1 METTYRQE
9 QNIDGHIVGVFTY
22 PQGAQS
28 ACISDENVEHYRIML
43 FSNEHGAVSVR
54 VDLEWSDDRP
64 GELAHYTDDCCID
77 CAVSDVLEIND
88 AGLFTAMA
96 RARTSSKS
104 HLSMGLTLQ
113 LPASAVPAVRRGI
126 EIARTFAAKT
136 TASEA

>member
-1 METTYRQE
+1 METTYRHE
-9 QNIDGHIVGVFTY
+9 LKIDGHTVGVFTY
-22 PQGAQS
+22 PQGSQAV
-28 ACISDENVEHYRIML
+28 CISDEEVEHYRIML

-64 GELAHYTDDCCID
+64 GELAHYTDECRVDCTS
-77 CAVSDVLEIND
+77 SDVLEIND
-88 AGLFTAMA
+88 TGLFTAVA
-96 RARTSSKS
+96 RASTSSKS